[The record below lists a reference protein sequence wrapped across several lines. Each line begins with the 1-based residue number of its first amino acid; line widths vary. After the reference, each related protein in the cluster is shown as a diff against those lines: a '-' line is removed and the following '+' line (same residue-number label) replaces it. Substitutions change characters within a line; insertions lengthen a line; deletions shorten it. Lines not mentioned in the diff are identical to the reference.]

1 MPARKN
7 ASMSSPTQTHVANDA
22 MVVKAPETLSVVG
35 PKVEYGTIA
44 DGYTAIAQY
53 LSMPAASTVFI
64 NSLIT
69 NPQHP
74 VDFKMSDT
82 DGLDWRSAQYVIP
95 LTAPGSH
102 AMTFEISPE
111 HTAYLKKYVAKGDLQ
126 MIPAQGH
133 AYPGGSIPAYLTEK
147 LAEQAPI
154 AEGLKGHALFNSYQT
169 QEVASLAT
177 ELGQKPPVST
187 DDYLNFLSKGYVHAV
202 AKDAKVTIAPGIVF
216 DKPLP
221 VADYIAQIEKM
232 GEQVPLTKIW
242 IKASSLSGGQGI
254 VPVENPTPASIKE
267 AFNTI
272 AKAYHNAGFYNKNA
286 PEMAEDKPFDGI
298 NFFMPIVV
306 ETDIGSLKG
315 VKEVVAN
322 TCVQAV
328 VAKDKI
334 TMVGTS
340 LQLTK
345 NGEYIGA
352 ALPSEADAPAVKAA
366 ESEAIKLLKKMA
378 ADGYVGFAGVDVIV
392 TKDDKGAIKPFALEV
407 NPRLNASTPLL
418 SLAQHAEEETGGKI
432 YAVTVM
438 HYLENLPYADKAAS
452 VHQTI
457 GKDLYKA
464 DETGFEGVVPY
475 MVDPN
480 DPLKTAFRAAV
491 MATTPEKLEA
501 LVDGLK
507 QKVEK
512 HNTFAKNVRMGL

>member
-1 MPARKN
+1 
-7 ASMSSPTQTHVANDA
+7 MSTKKQIKPQ
-22 MVVKAPETLSVVG
+22 PL
-35 PKVEYGTIA
+35 KVEYGNIA
-44 DGYTAIAQY
+44 NGYSSIAQHLG
-53 LSMPAASTVFI
+53 LSADSTVFI

-69 NPQHP
+69 NPKHP

-95 LTAPGSH
+95 LTAAGSH

-126 MIPAQGH
+126 MVPAQGR
-133 AYPGGSIPAYLTEK
+133 AYPGGSIPAYLMEQM
-147 LAEQAPI
+147 AENTAVI
-154 AEGLKGHALFNSYQT
+154 EGLKGHALFNSYQT
-169 QEVASLAT
+169 MEVAGVAESL
-177 ELGQKPPVST
+177 GNKPPVST
-187 DDYLNFLSKGYVHAV
+187 EDYLNFLSKGYVHAV
-202 AKDAKVTIAPGIVF
+202 ADVSKVNIAPGIVF
-216 DKPLP
+216 DQPLP
-221 VADYIAQIEKM
+221 ADDYIQQIHKMLDAQESPVK
-232 GEQVPLTKIW
+232 KIW
-242 IKASSLSGGQGI
+242 VKASSLSGGQGI
-254 VPVENPTPASIKE
+254 VPIDNPTPASIKD

-272 AKAYHNAGFYNKNA
+272 AKSYKDAGFFYKDA
-286 PEMAEDKPFDGI
+286 PAMVADKPFDGI

-306 ETDIGSLKG
+306 EADIGSLKG
-315 VKEVVAN
+315 VSEVVAN

-352 ALPSEADAPAVKAA
+352 ALPSAADAEAVKAA
-366 ESEAIKLLKKMA
+366 EAEAVKLLSKMS

-392 TKDDKGAIKPFALEV
+392 TKDENGKLNPFVLEV

-418 SLAQHAEEETGGKI
+418 TLAQNAEAETGGKI

-438 HYLENLPYADKAAS
+438 HYLENLPYADKPKS
-452 VHQTI
+452 VHNTI
-457 GKDLYKA
+457 GSDLYKA
-464 DETGFEGVVPY
+464 AESGFEGVVPY

-491 MATTPEKLEA
+491 MAKTPEKLEE
-501 LVDGLK
+501 LVDDLK